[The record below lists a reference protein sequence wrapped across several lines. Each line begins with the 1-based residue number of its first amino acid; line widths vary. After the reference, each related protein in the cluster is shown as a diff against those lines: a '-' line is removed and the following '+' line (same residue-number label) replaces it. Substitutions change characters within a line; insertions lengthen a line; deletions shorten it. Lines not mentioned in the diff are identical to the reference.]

1 VDLTVRIWYC
11 EWATISIQHRWS
23 NLSWTD
29 PTDRARLLPK
39 AEPRRRAPKA
49 TEAHQRTRPT
59 VNPRL
64 IHAPESVSM
73 NTRLLRVTWI
83 TPNHEPLRPGPCL
96 RRSTDSRRNHYGDEK
111 LAHPSLWFRRVRR
124 STSFL
129 RHCEATRPNSRPRI
143 VPPCIQLWISELRD
157 TILRDGSGLRG
168 RAPRFLFKVGDCNW
182 QHGPICLSPR
192 NEKGLRRG
200 VRQTVWCHR
209 TDRADAA
216 ERRIPTARVWS
227 PD

>member
-29 PTDRARLLPK
+29 PTDRARLLPR

-59 VNPRL
+59 VNPRP

-83 TPNHEPLRPGPCL
+83 TPNHEPLRPGPCP
-96 RRSTDSRRNHYGDEK
+96 RRSTDSRRNHYGGEK
-111 LAHPSLWFRRVRR
+111 LAHPSLRFRRVRR

-129 RHCEATRPNSRPRI
+129 ATMRSYSAQFPTPNSSAMHS
-143 VPPCIQLWISELRD
+143 VVDLRATWHD
-157 TILRDGSGLRG
+157 FT
-168 RAPRFLFKVGDCNW
+168 
-182 QHGPICLSPR
+182 
-192 NEKGLRRG
+192 
-200 VRQTVWCHR
+200 
-209 TDRADAA
+209 
-216 ERRIPTARVWS
+216 RRIRPTWASSAHSV
-227 PD
+227 